1 MTGQRMSM
9 AEYLALPA
17 VSRSVL
23 FAMLD
28 DGCPLAAW
36 FASWLNPNRVREDS
50 ALADAG
56 SIAHEILLE
65 GSFECCEV
73 INREHHPA
81 EKTGAI
87 PTGWTN
93 KSIRAARDAARE
105 AGKIPILDDAF
116 EEIRTMVVAAQTF
129 IESLKETEPAIWRAF
144 QPDGGDS
151 ELTFTWDD
159 GPTPCRIRP
168 DRISTDRTL
177 MVDAK
182 FYSGNGGPREWIR
195 KQLFASGYDISAAFS
210 SRGIEAICG
219 VRPTYI
225 FLVVPTKPPHLP
237 YLVGLDPMAFDLA
250 AQRVSVGLQEWQQ
263 CFKRGYWPSYPRTV
277 HYAEPPAYLQAQVEA
292 AQMENPWGIA
302 A

>member
-1 MTGQRMSM
+1 MSGQRISM

-23 FAMLD
+23 CAMLD

-116 EEIRTMVVAAQTF
+116 EEIRTMVCAAQTF
-129 IESLKETEPAIWRAF
+129 IESLKDTEPAIWSAF
-144 QPDGGDS
+144 QPGQGDS
-151 ELTFTWDD
+151 ELTFTWND
-159 GPTPCRIRP
+159 GPTPCRMRP
-168 DRISTDRTL
+168 DRISKDRDL
-177 MVDAK
+177 IIDAK
-182 FYSGNGGPREWIR
+182 FSSIAGGPRAWIR
-195 KQLFASGYDISAAFS
+195 TQLFRMGYDISAAFNA
-210 SRGIEAICG
+210 RGIEAIFN
-219 VRPTYI
+219 VAPSYI
-225 FLVVPTKPPHLP
+225 FLVIPTTLPCLP
-237 YLVGLDPMAFDLA
+237 YLVALDPKASELA
-250 AQRVSVGLQEWQQ
+250 AQKVSIALQEWQR
-263 CFKRGYWPSYPRTV
+263 CVKLDSWPSWPKTV
-277 HYAEPPAYLQAQVEA
+277 HYAEAPGWVEA
-292 AQMENPWGIA
+292 QLTEREIETAFA
-302 A
+302 